1 MSIRSFLA
9 RVRWFANGVMGADK
23 YQKYLAHHRA
33 SGCAH
38 APMTEREFWKDY
50 TDSLD
55 KNPGARSSERL
66 RAKGRLAVA
75 HHKEVSI

>member
-9 RVRWFANGVMGADK
+9 RIRWFASGVMGADK

-33 SGCAH
+33 SGCTH
-38 APMTEREFWKDY
+38 DPMTEREFWKDY

-55 KNPGARSSERL
+55 KNPGARCC
-66 RAKGRLAVA
+66 
-75 HHKEVSI
+75 